1 MNILCDTSFLMVL
14 VTKPIKLFDSI
25 VIQYGKINFL
35 IPDVVIEELKN
46 LVHNPSYKS
55 SLSAKTVLEKC
66 GITQAYSVKQ
76 KVNELKSDRPEI
88 PDLPDN
94 IHEQQFPDLSK
105 VIDDI
110 IIPSDEIYYLPY
122 ELKKR
127 KRRRRRN

>member
-55 SLSAKTVLEKC
+55 SLGAKTVLEITKKFEIIHTKKLNYTDDSIIDYAINYKC
-66 GITQAYSVKQ
+66 AVATMDKNLIQRLIS
-76 KVNELKSDRPEI
+76 
-88 PDLPDN
+88 
-94 IHEQQFPDLSK
+94 SK
-105 VIDDI
+105 VMVF
-110 IIPSDEIYYLPY
+110 SL
-122 ELKKR
+122 
-127 KRRRRRN
+127 RNNKLLIMNP